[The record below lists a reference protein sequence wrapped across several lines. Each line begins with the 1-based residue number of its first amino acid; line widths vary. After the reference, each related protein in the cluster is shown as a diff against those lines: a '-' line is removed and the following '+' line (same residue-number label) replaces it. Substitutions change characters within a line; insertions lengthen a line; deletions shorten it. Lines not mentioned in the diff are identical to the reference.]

1 MKKILI
7 VDDQPEISRLLEIV
21 LRRVDRQIL
30 QAENGRDGIDMAR
43 RNQPDLILLDIM
55 MPGGMDGYEVARTL
69 KAEPAT
75 AGCPIIAMTAKVRE
89 QDRIEALEAGADEY
103 IRKPFDVL
111 EVKRRV
117 EELLVQNQNKAES
130 CM

>member
-7 VDDQPEISRLLEIV
+7 VDDQPEISRLLEII
-21 LRRVDRQIL
+21 LRREDRQIL
-30 QAENGRDGIDMAR
+30 QAENGQEGIDMAR

-55 MPGGMDGYEVARTL
+55 MPGEIDGHEVARTL
-69 KAEPAT
+69 KAEPET
-75 AGCPIIAMTAKVRE
+75 AGCTIIAMTAKVRE

-111 EVKRRV
+111 ELKRRV
-117 EELLVQNQNKAES
+117 EELLLRNEMES
-130 CM
+130 RL

>member
-21 LRRVDRQIL
+21 LRRDDRQIL
-30 QAENGRDGIDMAR
+30 QAENGRDGIALAR
-43 RNQPDLILLDIM
+43 QNRPDLILLDIM
-55 MPGGMDGYEVARTL
+55 MPGGMDGHEVARTL
-69 KAEPAT
+69 KAEPET
-75 AGCPIIAMTAKVRE
+75 AGCTIVAMTAKVRE
-89 QDRIEALEAGADEY
+89 EDRIEALEAGADAY

-117 EELLVQNQNKAES
+117 EELLIRNEQES
-130 CM
+130 RP